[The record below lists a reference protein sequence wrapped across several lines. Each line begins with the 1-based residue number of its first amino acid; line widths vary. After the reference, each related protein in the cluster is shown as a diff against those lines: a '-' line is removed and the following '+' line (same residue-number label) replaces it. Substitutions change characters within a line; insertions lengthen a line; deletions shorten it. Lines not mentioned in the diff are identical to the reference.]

1 MTATIASPIYYPSGD
16 GQPVAETFDHLYVI
30 LITIEVLRLYLQHE
44 QACILGNQFLY
55 YEEGASNKRCAPDVM
70 VIFGV
75 EPGSRDNYKIW
86 EEGEIPRVTFE
97 MTSPSTKKEDE
108 GFKKNLYAEIGILEY
123 WQFDPKGQWI
133 HEKLRGFRLVDGVY
147 EPIVSGQSKA
157 LGLQLEV
164 DGTLISF
171 YRLDNG
177 EKLLI
182 PIELYE
188 RAEQLQ
194 VKARQLEVQL
204 MAERSQA
211 EAQLM
216 AERSATQDL
225 QQQLDRYREQFGE
238 L

>member
-1 MTATIASPIYYPSGD
+1 MTVAIASPIYYPSGD
-16 GQPVAETFDHLYVI
+16 GQPVAETFDHLYAI

-86 EEGEIPRVTFE
+86 EEGEIPRVAFE
-97 MTSPSTKKEDE
+97 MTSPSTKGEDE
-108 GFKKNLYAEIGILEY
+108 GFKKNLYAEIGIAEY

-133 HEKLRGFRLVDGVY
+133 KEKLRGFRLVDGVY
-147 EPIVSGQSKA
+147 EPIVNGRSEA
-157 LGLQLEV
+157 LGLRLEV
-164 DGTLISF
+164 AGKLISF

-182 PIELYE
+182 PLELYE
-188 RAEQLQ
+188 SRQEFQA
-194 VKARQLEVQL
+194 KARQFQAEARQFQEQL
-204 MAERSQA
+204 MAERSTT
-211 EAQLM
+211 EN
-216 AERSATQDL
+216 L